1 MSCASST
8 GTPWPWCNVAGR
20 LIYSVA
26 TSIDGFI
33 ASPDGSFDWLLP
45 YPPDSDFAASFL
57 PRIGGLLMGRACL
70 DVELDM
76 QGEVYPGRRVAVMTH
91 RPVEN
96 CPHNVTCFEGEVA
109 PALAWLRERGGDV
122 WLYGGGDVAAQALA
136 IDAIDELHIAVVPV
150 TLGDGR
156 RLFECAAFA
165 ERTWDFAGSRASPAG
180 YVMLS
185 YERVRE

>member
-1 MSCASST
+1 
-8 GTPWPWCNVAGR
+8 VAGR

-45 YPPDSDFAASFL
+45 YPPDSDFAESFL

-76 QGEVYPGRRVAVMTH
+76 QGEVYPGRKVAVMTH

-96 CPHNVTCFEGEVA
+96 APHNVTCFEGELEA
-109 PALAWLRERGGDV
+109 ALAWLQEGVGDI
-122 WLYGGGDVAAQALA
+122 WLYGGGNVAAQALA
-136 IDAIDELHIAVVPV
+136 IDAIDELHVAVVPV
-150 TLGDGR
+150 TLGEGR
-156 RLFECAAFA
+156 RLFERTTFA
-165 ERTWDFAGSRASPAG
+165 ERTWDLAESRPSPAG

-185 YERVRE
+185 YQRRRE